1 MGLPDLLGIT
11 LFCAALSQNGCWQQ
25 AYDLMLKKDY
35 PGWLYQVLQGA
46 TTVWEH
52 VGWPPPGRHDVVRG
66 DELFQPLRIRRGGGM
81 AVRRVRRYWPA
92 AGHGRFCAARLA
104 PRPGGGL
111 RWAQAWHQTPFGR
124 YALQWQVDDGKITVT
139 AAIPPNAAA
148 KSVWNPVPSCWKR
161 TA

>member
-1 MGLPDLLGIT
+1 
-11 LFCAALSQNGCWQQ
+11 
-25 AYDLMLKKDY
+25 MLKKDY

-52 VGWPPPGRHDVVRG
+52 WDGRRPDGTMWSAGMNSFNHYAYAAVGAWLYGECAGIGQQPGT
-66 DELFQPLRIRRGGGM
+66 
-81 AVRRVRRYWPA
+81 
-92 AGHGRFCAARLA
+92 AGFCAARLA

-148 KSVWNPVPSCWKR
+148 KICLEPGAKLLETDGLTFAEQNGCP
-161 TA
+161 TAQVGSGQYRVSYTMEQ

>member
-1 MGLPDLLGIT
+1 
-11 LFCAALSQNGCWQQ
+11 
-25 AYDLMLKKDY
+25 
-35 PGWLYQVLQGA
+35 
-46 TTVWEH
+46 
-52 VGWPPPGRHDVVRG
+52 
-66 DELFQPLRIRRGGGM
+66 M

-148 KSVWNPVPSCWKR
+148 KICLEPGAKLLETDGLTFAEQNGCP
-161 TA
+161 TAQVGSGQYRVSYTMEQ